1 MYILRY
7 YCQGS
12 GDMEILNL
20 LQQIKDKHQLP
31 YKINDLSRNGQ
42 YDRAKEKA
50 AYEKDFNPRARV
62 LKRATGSR
70 ITELRSAKHGNY
82 YVSIPGTIAI
92 MEASQTTWWTHTEK
106 DIKVFL
112 KNLLLTGKI
121 SV

>member
-12 GDMEILNL
+12 GDKEILSL
-20 LQQIKDKHQLP
+20 LRQIKDKHQFP
-31 YKINDLSRNGQ
+31 FEIKDLSSNGK
-42 YDRAKEKA
+42 YDRMKEKA
-50 AYEKDFNPRARV
+50 TYEKDFKPRARF
-62 LKRATGSR
+62 LKKATGRR
-70 ITELRSAKHGNY
+70 ITDLRSAKHVNY

-92 MEASQTTWWTHTEK
+92 MEAGQTTWWTYTEK